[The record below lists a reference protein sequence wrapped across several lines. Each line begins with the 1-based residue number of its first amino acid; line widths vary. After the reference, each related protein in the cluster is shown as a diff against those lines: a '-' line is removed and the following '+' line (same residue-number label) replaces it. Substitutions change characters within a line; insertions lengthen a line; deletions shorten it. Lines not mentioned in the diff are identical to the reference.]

1 MTYKKGDKSKT
12 IDEFKIHNQDTGST
26 EVQIGL
32 LTEEIKQLTEHLKT
46 HKHDFSSRRGLLRK
60 VSQRKKL
67 LRYLQQTN
75 PKAYEKIIKK
85 IK

>member
-1 MTYKKGDKSKT
+1 MAYKKSDKSKT

-32 LTEEIKQLTEHLKT
+32 LTEEIKQLTEHLKI

-67 LRYLQQTN
+67 LRYLQQTD
-75 PKAYEKIIKK
+75 PESYEKIIKK